1 MKLNI
6 KGIVNITIPVGFTRN
21 SKPKLIPEMKEY
33 LEKFFLQL
41 NHKVN
46 IAKNNILNAVNDRSN
61 K

>member
-1 MKLNI
+1 M
-6 KGIVNITIPVGFTRN
+6 GIVNITIPVGFTRN